1 MLTEKIMEPTFFPT
15 PEDFKQWLKA
25 HFETETELW
34 VGFYKK
40 ASKIPSITWPESVE
54 EALCYGWIDGLRK
67 SIDDVSY
74 KIRFTPRKPTSIWS
88 AINIGL
94 MEKLQAEGR
103 MQPAGLAAW
112 ERRKENKSK
121 IYAHEQ
127 DSPKLDKAYLQQ
139 LQANPKAW
147 EFFENLAPG
156 YKKNTIHWVMSAKR
170 EETRQRRL
178 ETLIESSEAGL
189 MVPPFRRR

>member
-1 MLTEKIMEPTFFPT
+1 MEDPTFFPT
-15 PEDFKQWLKA
+15 PADFQKWLA
-25 HFETETELW
+25 ENHEQEQVLW
-34 VGFYKK
+34 VGYYKK

-67 SIDDVSY
+67 TVDDVSY
-74 KIRFTPRKPTSIWS
+74 KIRFTPRRPTSFWS
-88 AINIGL
+88 AVNIDL

-121 IYAHEQ
+121 IYAYEQ
-127 DSPKLDKAYLQQ
+127 EAKELPPAYSQP

-178 ETLIESSEAGL
+178 ESLIESCEAGL
-189 MVPPFRRR
+189 LVPPFRR